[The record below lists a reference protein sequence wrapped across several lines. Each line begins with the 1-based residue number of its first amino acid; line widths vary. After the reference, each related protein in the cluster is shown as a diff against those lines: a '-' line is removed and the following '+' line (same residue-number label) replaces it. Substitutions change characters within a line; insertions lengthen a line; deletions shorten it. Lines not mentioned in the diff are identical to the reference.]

1 MVSSNARILVAD
13 PDRLQLQLIDMLLA
27 GGRMETTLVDTGKAA
42 LEHLKETTPDLC
54 LLALDLPDVAGDV
67 ICGKVR
73 RVSRLARVPVVLI
86 APQAGRFGLSD
97 GARRRARTA
106 GADLI
111 LPRPLGDKNLR
122 ERLHAILDLRDATP
136 DREGYSTEII
146 EDALEELPVDLD
158 GADDATPGDGA
169 GPASAGGPSGL
180 DPAGR
185 TPAATDRDD
194 ADEPPAR
201 ADPGDIAAADST
213 QAAPRR
219 PAETPTADPPRS
231 DDGRGV
237 SAGVR
242 PEEVARLR
250 KELEIL
256 RVENA
261 QLKRKLKQ
269 KQEQIA
275 ENVNPALER
284 TIKDLERRN
293 HALLAELEKYENDTG
308 RGGGPF
314 GRRS

>member
-1 MVSSNARILVAD
+1 MAGPSARILVAD

-27 GGRMETTLVDTGKAA
+27 DGRLETTLVDTGKAA

-73 RVSRLARVPVVLI
+73 RVSRLARVPVVLV

-97 GARRRARTA
+97 DARKRARRA

-122 ERLHAILDLRDATP
+122 ERLQAVLDLRDATP
-136 DREGYSTEII
+136 DREGYSTAVI
-146 EDALEELPVDLD
+146 EDALDDLPVDLD
-158 GADDATPGDGA
+158 
-169 GPASAGGPSGL
+169 PSGPDSARAERP
-180 DPAGR
+180 DPAHAER
-185 TPAATDRDD
+185 PD
-194 ADEPPAR
+194 PPIE
-201 ADPGDIAAADST
+201 ADPVGHAPDGPPPSAIAAANDEEGEHAGGIEAAGDVGVRRG
-213 QAAPRR
+213 AAP
-219 PAETPTADPPRS
+219 A
-231 DDGRGV
+231 
-237 SAGVR
+237 VR
-242 PEEVARLR
+242 PEEVTRLR

-269 KQEQIA
+269 KQEQI
-275 ENVNPALER
+275 EQGINPALQR
-284 TIKDLERRN
+284 TIADLERRN
-293 HALLAELEKYENDTG
+293 HALLAQLEKYENDADRG
-308 RGGGPF
+308 SGGGLF

>member
-1 MVSSNARILVAD
+1 MARPPARILVAD

-27 GGRMETTLVDTGKAA
+27 DGRMETTLVDTGKAA

-86 APQAGRFGLSD
+86 APQSGRFGLSD
-97 GARRRARTA
+97 DARKRARRA

-122 ERLHAILDLRDATP
+122 ERLQGVLDLRDATP
-136 DREGYSTEII
+136 DREGYSTAVI
-146 EDALEELPVDLD
+146 EDALEDLPVDLD
-158 GADDATPGDGA
+158 LPAPDSAQAEVPEPRIEADPVASVPDATPPSGVAAASGEGDPDPEVADDA
-169 GPASAGGPSGL
+169 
-180 DPAGR
+180 
-185 TPAATDRDD
+185 DD
-194 ADEPPAR
+194 VGIR
-201 ADPGDIAAADST
+201 RG
-213 QAAPRR
+213 AAP
-219 PAETPTADPPRS
+219 A
-231 DDGRGV
+231 
-237 SAGVR
+237 VR

-261 QLKRKLKQ
+261 QLKRKLKE
-269 KQEQIA
+269 KQEQI
-275 ENVNPALER
+275 EKGVNPALER
-284 TIKDLERRN
+284 TIADLERRN
-293 HALLAELEKYENDTG
+293 HALLAQLEKYESDADRG
-308 RGGGPF
+308 DRGGGGLF

>member
-1 MVSSNARILVAD
+1 MAGPNARILVAD

-27 GGRMETTLVDTGKAA
+27 DGRIETTLVDSGKAA
-42 LEHLKETTPDLC
+42 LEHLKATTPDLC

-97 GARRRARTA
+97 DARRRARRA

-122 ERLHAILDLRDATP
+122 ERLQGVLDQRDATP
-136 DREGYSTEII
+136 DREGYSTAII
-146 EDALEELPVDLD
+146 EDALEDLPAELDPSVLDPAAPDPSAAEPAHAERSDPQVEVDPVGSLP
-158 GADDATPGDGA
+158 DATP
-169 GPASAGGPSGL
+169 
-180 DPAGR
+180 PAGVSPTSGEDDAEVGQDADDLGIR
-185 TPAATDRDD
+185 RGTAPAA
-194 ADEPPAR
+194 
-201 ADPGDIAAADST
+201 
-213 QAAPRR
+213 Q
-219 PAETPTADPPRS
+219 
-231 DDGRGV
+231 
-237 SAGVR
+237 

-269 KQEQIA
+269 KQEQI
-275 ENVNPALER
+275 EQGVNPALER
-284 TIKDLERRN
+284 TIADLERRN
-293 HALLAELEKYENDTG
+293 HALLAQLEKYENDADRG
-308 RGGGPF
+308 SGGGLF